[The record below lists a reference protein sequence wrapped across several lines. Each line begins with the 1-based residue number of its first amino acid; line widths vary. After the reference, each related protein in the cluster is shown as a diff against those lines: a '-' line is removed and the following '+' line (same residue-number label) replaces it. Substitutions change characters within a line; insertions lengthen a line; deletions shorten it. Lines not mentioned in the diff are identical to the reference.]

1 MRIELPVSVT
11 MSSGASEGQVILGGK
26 TRSTG
31 GTPWSSSIKA
41 SVGALALSKLFSWN
55 SPTALRRG
63 IRDLMHLLFEHAIRY
78 EWGDRNPFRSIVRES
93 NHLSSAWRS
102 HWPRPAPAS

>member
-1 MRIELPVSVT
+1 MRIELPVRVT
-11 MSSGASEGQVILGGK
+11 MFSVASEGQVILGGK

-31 GTPWSSSIKA
+31 GTPWSSSIKV
-41 SVGALALSKLFSWN
+41 SVGALALSKAFPELANGSKK
-55 SPTALRRG
+55 R